1 MASMDWQ
8 KLKTSSQ
15 VKAIIRHNDRE
26 KRLEGNHKNEDIN
39 KDQTHLNTQTVKYEE
54 ACRKYSERIY
64 DLDQRPGANIRRDR
78 VTACMLCTS
87 IPEGLPEDKE
97 DEWIRKT
104 TNIITDMVGEDNIIG
119 TWTHRD
125 EKHEYIDKI
134 TKEKVMSRTHVHIM
148 IIPEANGKLDAKHI
162 CSRSNFIKL
171 NRQIDEM
178 TKSDYDL
185 DYMNGKGST
194 KLNINTLK
202 QLSNEAQR
210 EKEHQQ
216 EMMKLQEK
224 QALLENEIDRYRTAT
239 QMYLDRVKEL
249 DDEKYEQE
257 KQKLEKDKL
266 YRRAERENIAT
277 RRTFNYTEQKRD
289 IFHKDD
295 DQIDY

>member
-15 VKAIIRHNDRE
+15 VKAIIRHNDKD

-39 KDQTHLNTQTVKYEE
+39 KDQTHLNTQTVNYED
-54 ACRKYSERIY
+54 ACRRYSERIY
-64 DLDQRPGANIRRDR
+64 DLDQRPGANTRKDR

-87 IPEGLPEDKE
+87 VPEGLPEDKE

-104 TNIITDMVGEDNIIG
+104 TDIITHMVGKSNMIG

-125 EKHEYIDKI
+125 EKHEYIDRM
-134 TKEKVMSRTHVHIM
+134 TKEQVMSRTHVHIM
-148 IIPEANGKLDAKHI
+148 IVPELNGKLDAKHV

-171 NRQIDEM
+171 NKEIDEM
-178 TKSDYDL
+178 TRSDYDL

-210 EKEHQQ
+210 EREHQQ
-216 EMMKLQEK
+216 AIMKLQEQ
-224 QALLENEIDRYRTAT
+224 QALLENEIERYRTAT

-249 DDEKYEQE
+249 DEEKYENE
-257 KQKLEKDKL
+257 KQKLEHDRL
-266 YRRAERENIAT
+266 YRKTERESIST
-277 RRTFNYTEQKRD
+277 RKSFSYFSEKKQIFN
-289 IFHKDD
+289 KDD
-295 DQIDY
+295 EPDF

>member
-15 VKAIIRHNDRE
+15 VKAIIRHNDKD

-39 KDQTHLNTQTVKYEE
+39 KDQTHLNTQTVNYED
-54 ACRKYSERIY
+54 ACRRYTERIY
-64 DLDQRPGANIRRDR
+64 DLDQRPGANTRKDR

-87 IPEGLPEDKE
+87 VPEGLPEDKE

-104 TNIITDMVGEDNIIG
+104 TDIIAHMIGKSNMIG

-125 EKHEYIDKI
+125 EKHEYIDRM
-134 TKEKVMSRTHVHIM
+134 TKEQVMSRTHVHIM
-148 IIPEANGKLDAKHI
+148 IVPESNGKLDAKHV

-171 NRQIDEM
+171 NKEIDEM
-178 TKSDYDL
+178 TRSDYDL

-216 EMMKLQEK
+216 AIMKLQEQ
-224 QALLENEIDRYRTAT
+224 QALLENEIERYRTAT

-249 DDEKYEQE
+249 DEEKYENE
-257 KQKLEKDKL
+257 KQKLEHDRL
-266 YRRAERENIAT
+266 YRQTERESISP
-277 RRTFNYTEQKRD
+277 RKSFSYFSEKKQIFN
-289 IFHKDD
+289 KDD
-295 DQIDY
+295 EPDF

>member
-15 VKAIIRHNDRE
+15 VKAIIRHDDKD

-39 KDQTHLNTQTVKYEE
+39 KDQTHLNTQTVNYED
-54 ACRKYSERIY
+54 ACRRYTERIY
-64 DLDQRPGANIRRDR
+64 DLDQRPGANTRKDR

-87 IPEGLPEDKE
+87 VPEGLPEDKE

-104 TNIITDMVGEDNIIG
+104 TDIITHMVGKDNMIG

-125 EKHEYIDKI
+125 EKHEYIDRM
-134 TKEKVMSRTHVHIM
+134 TKEQVMSRTHVHIM
-148 IIPEANGKLDAKHI
+148 IVPEANGKLDAKHV

-171 NRQIDEM
+171 NKEIDEM
-178 TKSDYDL
+178 TRSDYDL

-216 EMMKLQEK
+216 AMMLLQEK
-224 QALLENEIDRYRTAT
+224 QALLENEIERYRTAT

-249 DDEKYEQE
+249 DDDKYENE
-257 KQKLEKDKL
+257 KQKLEHDRL
-266 YRRAERENIAT
+266 YRKTERESIST
-277 RRTFNYTEQKRD
+277 RKSFSYFDEKNKIFN
-289 IFHKDD
+289 KDD
-295 DQIDY
+295 EPDF

>member
-15 VKAIIRHNDRE
+15 VKAIIRHNDKD
-26 KRLEGNHKNEDIN
+26 KRLNGNHKNEDIN
-39 KDQTHLNTQTVKYEE
+39 KDQTHLNAQTVNYET
-54 ACRKYSERIY
+54 ACRRYTERIY
-64 DLDQRPGANIRRDR
+64 DLDQRPGANTRKDR

-87 IPEGLPEDKE
+87 VPEGLPEDKE

-104 TNIITDMVGEDNIIG
+104 TDIITHMVGKDNMIG

-125 EKHEYIDKI
+125 ERHEYIDRM

-148 IIPEANGKLDAKHI
+148 IIPESNGKLDAKHV

-171 NRQIDEM
+171 NKEIDEM
-178 TKSDYDL
+178 TRSDYDL

-194 KLNINTLK
+194 KLSINTLK

-210 EKEHQQ
+210 EREHQQ
-216 EMMKLQEK
+216 AIMKLQEQ
-224 QALLENEIDRYRTAT
+224 QALLENEIERYRTAT

-249 DDEKYEQE
+249 DEEKYENE
-257 KQKLEKDKL
+257 KQKLEHDRL
-266 YRRAERENIAT
+266 YRKTERESIST
-277 RRTFNYTEQKRD
+277 RKSFSYFSEKKQIFN
-289 IFHKDD
+289 KDD
-295 DQIDY
+295 EPGF

>member
-15 VKAIIRHNDRE
+15 VKAIIRHNDKD

-39 KDQTHLNTQTVKYEE
+39 KDQTYLNTQTVNYEE
-54 ACRKYSERIY
+54 ACRRYTERIY
-64 DLDQRPGANIRRDR
+64 DLDQRPGANTRKDR

-87 IPEGLPEDKE
+87 IPEGLTEDKE
-97 DEWIRKT
+97 DEWIEKT
-104 TNIITDMVGEDNIIG
+104 TSIIADMIGEENIVGA
-119 TWTHRD
+119 WTHRD

-134 TKEKVMSRTHVHIM
+134 TKENVMSRTHVHIM
-148 IIPEANGKLDAKHI
+148 IVPELNGKLDAKHI

-171 NRQIDEM
+171 NKQIDEM

-210 EKEHQQ
+210 EREHQQ
-216 EMMKLQEK
+216 AMMQLQAK
-224 QALLENEIDRYRTAT
+224 QAILQNEIDRYRTAT
-239 QMYLDRVKEL
+239 ELYLERVREL
-249 DDEKYEQE
+249 DEEKFENE
-257 KQKLEKDKL
+257 KQKLEHDRL
-266 YRRAERENIAT
+266 YRKAERESVST
-277 RRTFNYTEQKRD
+277 RKPFSYFAEKNQ
-289 IFHKDD
+289 IFSKDD
-295 DQIDY
+295 EPNF